1 MEANLE
7 VLESQLSETEM
18 ALMIAVNIA
27 LDAAALAGNDGT
39 VTLHHLTQHK
49 DNFGTIGK
57 PKAQH
62 IFAALEML
70 HKNRMANH

>member
-1 MEANLE
+1 MQVNMEL
-7 VLESQLSETEM
+7 LESQLGETEM

-27 LDAAALAGNDGT
+27 LDAAQIAGNDGQL
-39 VTLHHLTQHK
+39 TLQHLTQHK
-49 DNFGTIGK
+49 ENFGALAK

-70 HKNRMANH
+70 HVNRMGN